1 MLYEEYTYLFKM
13 SSVKLTK
20 VISKKKDALFQFSDK
35 LRRYNV
41 KGKNLTGSLPIEKA
55 LAIFRETESNVVR
68 LQIYFK
74 DQSFARPSMLPI
86 IS

>member
-1 MLYEEYTYLFKM
+1 MK
-13 SSVKLTK
+13 KLPICSK
-20 VISKKKDALFQFSDK
+20 WAVSNWQRSYAKKKDVLFQFSDK

-55 LAIFRETESNVVR
+55 LGIFRETESNVVR